1 MTRINS
7 VLGPLDTADLG
18 FTLSHDHIIL
28 SSAGIRQVYPEFID
42 RAKITKDAIE
52 HLTECKAEGVD
63 TIVDVTTL
71 DLGRDVELL
80 AAVSEKSGVNIICC
94 TGIWRDIPRT
104 FWEADPDD
112 IAPLFIREI
121 EEGIEGTGI
130 KAGIIKVANDA
141 EGVTQKGEIILRAAA
156 RASKATG
163 VPISAHSWS
172 PGRVGEQQIPIFK
185 DEGLD
190 MAGVYIGHSNDTTDL
205 DYLTGLARTG
215 VWIGMDRTPGS
226 PVRPDSPTAEDRTQT
241 IKALVEA
248 GHADRLMVGHDWS
261 VYLGT
266 GGEATRR
273 IYDEHNPDRFLY
285 IIRRQL
291 PRLRELGVSE
301 QDIRRITVD
310 NPRRF
315 FGG

>member
-18 FTLSHDHIIL
+18 FTLSHDHIVL
-28 SSAGIRQVYPEFID
+28 SSAGIRQVYPEFVD
-42 RAKITKDAIE
+42 RAQVIRDAIE

-80 AAVSEKSGVNIICC
+80 AEVSEKSGVNIVCC
-94 TGIWRDIPRT
+94 TGTWRDIPRA
-104 FWEADPDD
+104 FWESDPDD
-112 IAPLFIREI
+112 IAPLYIREI

-141 EGVTQKGEIILRAAA
+141 EGVTPEGEIILRAAA

-172 PGRVGEQQIPIFK
+172 PGRVGNQQIEIFK

-190 MAGVYIGHSNDTTDL
+190 MASLYIGHSNDTTDL
-205 DYLTGLARTG
+205 DYLTGLAKAG

-226 PVRPDSPTAEDRTQT
+226 PMREAPSGEERTRT
-241 IKALVEA
+241 LKALIDH
-248 GHADRLMVGHDWS
+248 GHADRVMVGHDWS

-266 GGEATRR
+266 VGKATRR
-273 IYDEHNPDRFLY
+273 IYAEHNPDRFLY
-285 IIRRQL
+285 ITRRQL
-291 PRLRELGVSE
+291 PRLRELGVAE
-301 QDIRRITVD
+301 DDIRRVTVD